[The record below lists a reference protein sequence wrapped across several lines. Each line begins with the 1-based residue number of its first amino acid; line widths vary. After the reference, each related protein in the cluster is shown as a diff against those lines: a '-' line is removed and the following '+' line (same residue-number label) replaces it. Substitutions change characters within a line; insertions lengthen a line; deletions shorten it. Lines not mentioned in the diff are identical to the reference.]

1 MNQEAA
7 EEAVKM
13 IATETQ
19 MPREVVAKRYE
30 QTWAE
35 FSDGA
40 RVMDDLTVLVSRRVR
55 EDLRNMRKKA
65 H

>member
-1 MNQEAA
+1 MKQPAA
-7 EEAVKM
+7 EEIVKA

-19 MPREVVAKRYE
+19 TPLEIVAQMYE

-40 RVMDDLTVLVSRRVR
+40 RIVDYLTVLVSRRVR
-55 EDLRNMRKKA
+55 EDLRNMRKNS

>member
-1 MNQEAA
+1 MNREAA
-7 EEAVKM
+7 EELVKA

-19 MPREVVAKRYE
+19 TPLEIVAKMYE

-40 RVMDDLTVLVSRRVR
+40 RVMDYLSVLVSRRVR
-55 EDLRNMRKKA
+55 EDLRNLSKNA

>member
-1 MNQEAA
+1 MKQEAA
-7 EEAVKM
+7 EEIVKS

-19 MPREVVAKRYE
+19 TPLETVAKMYE

-40 RVMDDLTVLVSRRVR
+40 RVMDYLTVLVSRRVR

>member
-7 EEAVKM
+7 EEVVKT

-19 MPREVVAKRYE
+19 TPLEIVAKMYE

-40 RVMDDLTVLVSRRVR
+40 RVMDYLSVLVSRRVR
-55 EDLRNMRKKA
+55 EDLRNLRKNA

>member
-1 MNQEAA
+1 MKQEAA
-7 EEAVKM
+7 EEVVKAL
-13 IATETQ
+13 ATETQ
-19 MPREVVAKRYE
+19 TPLEIVARMYE

-40 RVMDDLTVLVSRRVR
+40 RVMDYLTVLVSRRVR
-55 EDLRNMRKKA
+55 EDLRTLRKDA

>member
-1 MNQEAA
+1 MKREAA
-7 EEAVKM
+7 EEVVRA

-19 MPREVVAKRYE
+19 TPLEIVAKMYE

-40 RVMDDLTVLVSRRVR
+40 RVMDYLTVLVARRVR
-55 EDLRNMRKKA
+55 EDLRNMRNHA